1 MRNIDILVGLEREI
15 NKFDSQLDKPST
27 DESLFWLNQAVGKFI
42 KLRFNSD
49 LIHGTSYEQNE
60 KRRED
65 LIKLYEQKTYTST
78 NMTVDESQPSYTSY
92 TITYPEDFM
101 FSLNEDVVI
110 SDLDGENK
118 INTCM
123 FECTQDSFMYRVNN
137 SLTDFIELD
146 LYV

>member
-1 MRNIDILVGLEREI
+1 M
-15 NKFDSQLDKPST
+15 
-27 DESLFWLNQAVGKFI
+27 
-42 KLRFNSD
+42 
-49 LIHGTSYEQNE
+49 
-60 KRRED
+60 D

-123 FECTQDSFMYRVNN
+123 FECT
-137 SLTDFIELD
+137 
-146 LYV
+146 